1 MLGTPASV
9 EIINV
14 SPAGMPAAVM
24 IKTMLFTGSLKL
36 NVYVKAPAA
45 PRWIELDGVVYP
57 QEVQGLG
64 YGATDPCKS

>member
-1 MLGTPASV
+1 
-9 EIINV
+9 
-14 SPAGMPAAVM
+14 M

-64 YGATDPCKS
+64 YGATDPVKVDVTVTPSITAGGTTDSSQS